1 MVDTISQEKIVFT
14 SITEAALAI
23 GCSKE
28 GISLAFKRQKEKG
41 VDFIFI
47 KNKRYKLKKLD

>member
-1 MVDTISQEKIVFT
+1 VVDTITQEKIVYP
-14 SITEAALAI
+14 SISEAARVI

-41 VDFIFI
+41 VNFILV
-47 KNKRYKLKKLD
+47 KNKRYKITKID